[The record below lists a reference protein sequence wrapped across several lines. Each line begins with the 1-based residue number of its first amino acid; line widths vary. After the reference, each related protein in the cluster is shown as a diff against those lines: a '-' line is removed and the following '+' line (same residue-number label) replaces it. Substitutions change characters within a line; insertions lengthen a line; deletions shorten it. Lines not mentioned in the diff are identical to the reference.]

1 MMKKFSGLIGLD
13 FRIYYKAAVI
23 EMICIS
29 EKIDSL
35 ISFGKMEKE
44 KKKKKKRRK
53 ERKRN
58 PKQTHSV
65 EKGWFLNIHKYIHIG
80 KSEFQLPPHPKHRN

>member
-35 ISFGKMEKE
+35 ISFGKMDKE
-44 KKKKKKRRK
+44 SGRDM
-53 ERKRN
+53 
-58 PKQTHSV
+58 S
-65 EKGWFLNIHKYIHIG
+65 
-80 KSEFQLPPHPKHRN
+80 